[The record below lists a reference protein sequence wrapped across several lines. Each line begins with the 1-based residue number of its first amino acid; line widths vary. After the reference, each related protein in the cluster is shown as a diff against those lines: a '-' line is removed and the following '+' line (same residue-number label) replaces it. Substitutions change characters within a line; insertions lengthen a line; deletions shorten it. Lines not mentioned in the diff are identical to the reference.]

1 MAASVAGSVALVAG
15 AAAPAPAAL
24 AAAAAAAACAPGAA
38 AWAEAWFGDCLYD
51 ARDRAGF
58 ALGLASI
65 ACWVF
70 AQVPQV
76 VRNYRRRSADALSP
90 WFLAEWLL
98 GDTFNLLGALL
109 RGDQP
114 RNIVLTAEYFICADV
129 VLLTQWLY
137 YKSREE
143 ALAARARA
151 PPAPPARHRRRSGHR
166 HHHHHRHARG
176 EEAGGAAEAVEAAG
190 GSPPGG
196 GGGGGGGGPKL
207 RALATGAGA
216 VAAGALLVVRGPGA
230 AAAARRRLLGA
241 SRRERWRRPA
251 GAAFGFASCA
261 LYLFSRLAQLRRN
274 WSRRSVE
281 GLALG
286 MFALAIAANALYG
299 AAILLRARA
308 PASLAASAPWLLGSL
323 GTVALDAAILGQARL
338 YGARRKRR
346 AGSGGGGGAGSGDDE
361 AGEEAS
367 LLPA

>member
-1 MAASVAGSVALVAG
+1 
-15 AAAPAPAAL
+15 
-24 AAAAAAAACAPGAA
+24 
-38 AWAEAWFGDCLYD
+38 
-51 ARDRAGF
+51 
-58 ALGLASI
+58 
-65 ACWVF
+65 
-70 AQVPQV
+70 
-76 VRNYRRRSADALSP
+76 
-90 WFLAEWLL
+90 
-98 GDTFNLLGALL
+98 
-109 RGDQP
+109 
-114 RNIVLTAEYFICADV
+114 
-129 VLLTQWLY
+129 
-137 YKSREE
+137 
-143 ALAARARA
+143 
-151 PPAPPARHRRRSGHR
+151 
-166 HHHHHRHARG
+166 
-176 EEAGGAAEAVEAAG
+176 
-190 GSPPGG
+190 
-196 GGGGGGGGPKL
+196 
-207 RALATGAGA
+207 
-216 VAAGALLVVRGPGA
+216 VRGPGA